1 MGFSFC
7 PVRVQGS
14 NSIVVFAG
22 FHWISSE
29 GMTLPSTSTPASRK
43 TTRKSLSAIP
53 NSKMSGGRRRGQLPG
68 FHLKLENPS
77 RYQKNPSQHQKHW
90 EGLGNK
96 TCVRTWIFC
105 TGISS
110 QGCFWG
116 NPPHVLPWLSLQHLP
131 SSSDPSCSSS
141 CPGHKFSPLLVSPR
155 IMKPSLFTVVLH
167 SGWTGFCNV
176 FSLLAALHQVFSY
189 TGGSHCG
196 VLL

>member
-1 MGFSFC
+1 MRCCCPAGSVVFSFC

-43 TTRKSLSAIP
+43 TTRKSSSAIP
-53 NSKMSGGRRRGQLPG
+53 NSKMSGGRRRGQHPG

-116 NPPHVLPWLSLQHLP
+116 NPPT
-131 SSSDPSCSSS
+131 C
-141 CPGHKFSPLLVSPR
+141 CPGCPYSTFPAVLTLPAAPAAQGTTSP
-155 IMKPSLFTVVLH
+155 PSWYPQGL
-167 SGWTGFCNV
+167 
-176 FSLLAALHQVFSY
+176 
-189 TGGSHCG
+189 
-196 VLL
+196 